1 MSNERQILKIRGKI
15 ADIEAMIEAEERKEN
30 PDQSLIQWWE
40 NQIRSHEVE
49 IEGLENEQ
57 LVIYVVT
64 RFSPI
69 WFLNLTSMFIE
80 LVNVSAVP
88 GLKKMK
94 NKIAGKEEKT
104 PEEPETGK
112 EGEVL

>member
-49 IEGLENEQ
+49 IEGLENE
-57 LVIYVVT
+57 
-64 RFSPI
+64 
-69 WFLNLTSMFIE
+69 
-80 LVNVSAVP
+80 
-88 GLKKMK
+88 
-94 NKIAGKEEKT
+94 
-104 PEEPETGK
+104 
-112 EGEVL
+112 